1 MVWVLEHP
9 PTFANNRAFV
19 EAKILPH
26 CEIESVMKSMSRR
39 IMSAH
44 PETTQKSWR
53 AFEYNVW
60 DIWVTAQ
67 IQIINAH
74 PTDRRMMSPTT
85 RSRQATIGSEMRPRP
100 FPPNRPFRASDKP
113 VPSSSSET
121 YGAVF
126 LTRQLLSHLRSR
138 VLSPEAVRSVLNEF
152 SEVPPKS
159 PPQSR
164 AASASKSGSEL
175 RSTDEGSDDDLP
187 VSPRARRS
195 SSQKTRIC
203 ENEDEEMVEPMN
215 QAVECFDTE
224 MVDASSEPMTMSHP
238 TSGMSNEGAPAVDKF
253 VRSPWPIP
261 APVPDPHEEATPM
274 DIVDDAVN
282 MSSKEIVRSP
292 APVPDP
298 HEEATLMDI
307 VDDAVNMSSKEIVR
321 SPSPIP
327 APAPCPPVT
336 LTDDSDDEADNFPGS
351 LKAFVE
357 DAGLDPDL
365 EILAAKNV
373 DGRVLLDPD
382 SIPPEQ
388 IEETSVEEHDP
399 SSDQDVRPI
408 NPPESPELGPAEDE
422 SDLDS
427 DVIELDRHGNAPD
440 AQKPLYAPC
449 S

>member
-67 IQIINAH
+67 IQSINAR

-100 FPPNRPFRASDKP
+100 FPPNQPFRASDKP
-113 VPSSSSET
+113 VPPSSSET

-138 VLSPEAVRSVLNEF
+138 VLSPEAVRSVLNKF

-187 VSPRARRS
+187 VSPRARKKRRS
-195 SSQKTRIC
+195 SSQKTRIR
-203 ENEDEEMVEPMN
+203 ENEHEEMVEPMN

-261 APVPDPHEEATPM
+261 APVPDPHEEATP
-274 DIVDDAVN
+274 
-282 MSSKEIVRSP
+282 
-292 APVPDP
+292 
-298 HEEATLMDI
+298 MDI